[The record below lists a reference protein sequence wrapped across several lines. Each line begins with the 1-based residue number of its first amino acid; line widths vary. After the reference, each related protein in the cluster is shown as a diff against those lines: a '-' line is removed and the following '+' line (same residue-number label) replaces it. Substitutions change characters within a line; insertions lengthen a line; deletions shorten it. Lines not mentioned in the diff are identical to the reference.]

1 MKKNVVKINESS
13 LKKMIAE
20 SVKRV
25 LKEAHDWNHYNDGPS
40 QEEETFQDELY
51 SVIEEYGLNIAQVY
65 GNEEFIKWCVEIIN
79 NALNANKNNLKPGIE
94 QEPPMRGEY

>member
-1 MKKNVVKINESS
+1 MKKSTIKLNENT
-13 LKKMIAE
+13 LRKMIAE

-25 LKEAHDWNHYNDGPS
+25 LKEEYNPGRYNDGPS
-40 QEEETFQDELY
+40 QEEEEFEDKLY
-51 SVIEEYGLNIAQVY
+51 SVIEEYGLNIAHVY

-79 NALNANKNNLKPGIE
+79 NALIANKNNSKPGIE

>member
-1 MKKNVVKINESS
+1 MAKSTIKLNENT

-20 SVKRV
+20 SVTRV
-25 LKEAHDWNHYNDGPS
+25 LKEEYDWNHYNDGPS

-51 SVIEEYGLNIAQVY
+51 SVIEEYGLDIARVY
-65 GNEEFIKWCVEIIN
+65 GNQNFIKWCVEIIN
-79 NALNANKNNLKPGIE
+79 RVLNDNKNKLKPGIE